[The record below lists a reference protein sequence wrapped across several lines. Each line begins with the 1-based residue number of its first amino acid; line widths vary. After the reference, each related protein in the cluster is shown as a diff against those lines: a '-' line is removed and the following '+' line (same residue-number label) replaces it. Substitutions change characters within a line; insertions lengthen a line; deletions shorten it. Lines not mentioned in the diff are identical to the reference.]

1 VNDGSWPLVRNWG
14 ELEVM
19 QRREFS
25 QSLAAARGAVPLVS
39 SGSGGEDLQAKVS
52 RACEVLPTAV
62 SGGQVR
68 AATLHVR
75 LREQR
80 VSACFGQ
87 AKTPDAM
94 FLLGSISKPV
104 CMTALMSL
112 FDQQRFALDDLVS
125 KYLPLAAGAGRDS
138 MTMRHLLT
146 HTCGLPDQLPENN
159 RLRAGHA
166 GLEEFVAAAL
176 QTPLLFR
183 PGTAYSYSSMG
194 ILLASRVAELLSGR
208 AIAELVQQTV
218 FDRLGLQHSVQGLG
232 RFSLADVVPVQ
243 IEQAAP
249 EAGGGDPTAKLWD
262 WNSEYW
268 RKLGAPWGGTHM
280 SAADVA
286 EWLSEFMDVRERVL
300 QGATAKLMI
309 QNHNP
314 DGLESR
320 GLGFDVGRSVGSRGC
335 SEQTFGHTGSTGT
348 IAWADPEIRAICV
361 VLTSL
366 PGRAVEPHPRELAGD
381 AVVRG
386 LRLMA

>member
-1 VNDGSWPLVRNWG
+1 MVEGKRI
-14 ELEVM
+14 M

-25 QSLAAARGAVPLVS
+25 QSLAAALGAVPLVS
-39 SGSGGEDLQAKVS
+39 AGNDSDELQKKVAKACDVLAAAVAGGHVQS
-52 RACEVLPTAV
+52 
-62 SGGQVR
+62 
-68 AATLHVR
+68 ATLHVR

-80 VSACFGQ
+80 FSACFGD
-87 AKTPDAM
+87 AKSPDAM

-104 CMTALMSL
+104 CMTALMTL
-112 FDQQRFALDDLVS
+112 FDQQRFALDDRVA
-125 KYLPLAAGAGRDS
+125 KYLPLAAGDGRES
-138 MTMRHLLT
+138 MTLRHLVT

-166 GLEEFVAAAL
+166 GLDEFVTAVL

-194 ILLASRVAELLSGR
+194 ILLASRVSELLSGR
-208 AIAELVQQTV
+208 SISDLVQQSV
-218 FDRLGLQHSVQGLG
+218 FDKLGLQHSVQGLG
-232 RFSLADVVPVQ
+232 RFGLKDVVPVQ
-243 IEQAAP
+243 IDQAAP

-268 RKLGAPWGGTHM
+268 RTLGAPWGGTHM
-280 SAADVA
+280 SASDVA
-286 EWLSEFMDVRERVL
+286 EWLSEFLEQRERVL
-300 QGATAKLMI
+300 TATTAKLMI

-314 DGLESR
+314 ENLESR
-320 GLGFDVGRSVGSRGC
+320 GLGFDVGRNSGSRGC
-335 SEQTFGHTGSTGT
+335 SDQTFGHTGSTGT

-366 PGRAVEPHPRELAGD
+366 PGRAMDPHPRELAAD

-386 LRLMA
+386 LRLMV

>member
-1 VNDGSWPLVRNWG
+1 
-14 ELEVM
+14 M

-25 QSLAAARGAVPLVS
+25 QSLAAALSAVPLVS
-39 SGSGGEDLQAKVS
+39 AGSAGDDLQQKVAK
-52 RACEVLPTAV
+52 ACDILTAAV
-62 SGGQVR
+62 AGGQVR

-80 VSACFGQ
+80 VSACFGA

-104 CMTALMSL
+104 CMTALMTL
-112 FDQQRFALDDLVS
+112 FDQQRFSLDDSVS
-125 KYLPLAAGAGRDS
+125 KFLPLAAGDGRES

-159 RLRAGHA
+159 RLRAAHA
-166 GLEEFVAAAL
+166 GLEEFVQAAL
-176 QTPLLFR
+176 KTPLLFR

-208 AIAELVQQTV
+208 PIADLVQQTV

-232 RFSLADVVPVQ
+232 KFGLADVVPVQ

-286 EWLSEFMDVRERVL
+286 EWLSEFMDHGERVL
-300 QGATAKLMI
+300 TPATAKLMV

-314 DGLESR
+314 EGLESR
-320 GLGFDVGRSVGSRGC
+320 GLGFDVGRNSGSRGC
-335 SEQTFGHTGSTGT
+335 SDQTFGHTGSTGT
-348 IAWADPEIRAICV
+348 IAWADPDIRAVCV

-366 PGRAVEPHPRELAGD
+366 PGRAVEPHPRELAAD

-386 LRLMA
+386 LRLMV